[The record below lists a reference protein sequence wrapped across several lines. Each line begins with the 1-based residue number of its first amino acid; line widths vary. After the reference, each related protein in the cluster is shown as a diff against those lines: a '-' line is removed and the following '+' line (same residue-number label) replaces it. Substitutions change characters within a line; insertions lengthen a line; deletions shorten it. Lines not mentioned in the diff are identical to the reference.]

1 MIVDLNV
8 TNGSTADR
16 VNQPSVWGL
25 LDKTQ
30 AKLSATFPMAF
41 NAVLKLKS
49 SWLIEPVHHI
59 VHLVSRRICVLP
71 GELFARDA
79 RRTCVSSP
87 FCNDKILVG
96 ARRNFVMDLIIT
108 YKVVCSRG
116 DNEYWNRD
124 MLKVIISGVVVRRH
138 VEIVGALSPYRPY

>member
-1 MIVDLNV
+1 MLRTAPQRIESINPQFGDC
-8 TNGSTADR
+8 STKR
-16 VNQPSVWGL
+16 RPSYQRRSQW
-25 LDKTQ
+25 
-30 AKLSATFPMAF
+30 PF